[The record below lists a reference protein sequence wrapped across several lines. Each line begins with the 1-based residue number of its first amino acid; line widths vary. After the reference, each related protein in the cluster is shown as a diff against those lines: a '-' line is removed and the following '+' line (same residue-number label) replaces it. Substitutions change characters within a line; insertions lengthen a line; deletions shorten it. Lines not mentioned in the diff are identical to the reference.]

1 MRVARVGTF
10 VYTLFLTSG
19 AFAAPTIAWQS
30 VGVGGG
36 GSLFSP
42 SFNPHNL
49 NELFTACDM
58 SELFRSTNLGVTW
71 QTVPFQ
77 EIVGNRGSCVQFTS
91 DPNILYSLDYSLE
104 DSSNVTRPSRSADGG
119 TTWTRV
125 TDPTGGES
133 YTLLADPAS
142 TTRLLLSDYS
152 ALYFSNDSGATWT
165 TKYTAAT
172 GSGLVLAGAFWD
184 GATIH
189 VGTNDGLLV
198 STNGGTTFTNSG
210 SNGIPAGQNMISFC
224 GAKEGGTTRFF
235 ALTGAT
241 ADVFAGVQP
250 EGLFGTYQTVYS
262 KDVGQPSWTQRTTN
276 LPTGSDNSFVFIAC
290 AQNDIDIAYVS
301 GQRSDE
307 SPMIYKTT
315 NGASTWSSVLNV
327 TLNGNVQ
334 TGWAGHQ
341 GDRQWS
347 YGAGTLGLG
356 VASND
361 STHVAFTDLGF
372 CHLSTDGGANWT
384 QTYVNPADEN
394 PAGAATPK
402 GKAYHSNGLEVTSNW
417 ALAWFDANN
426 MWASFSDIQGTR
438 STDGGATWSFNYTGH
453 TLNTSYKVVVH
464 PTTGVGYM
472 AASNTHDVYETTY
485 LTDGALN
492 GGTGVVRFSTDDGAT
507 WQVMR
512 NFGHIVYDVALDPTA
527 TDRLYAAVVHSG
539 ADGGIWVTNNASA
552 GASSTW
558 TQLTDPPRTEG
569 HPYCIRVLNDGTI
582 VATFS
587 GRRTSSF
594 TQSSGVFVSTDGGST
609 WADRSHANMTYYVKD
624 LVVDPHDVA
633 QNTWY
638 VGVWSG
644 YGGPFATNNEAGGL
658 YRTTNRGVS
667 WSRIQQVHRV
677 TSCAVSPTNANELF
691 FTTESEGLWYT
702 SNLGSPTPTFEQITS
717 YPFGTPY
724 RVYYDPFVSG
734 RIWVTSFGHG
744 TKIGTISAPSSVT
757 AWVALGGM

>member
-1 MRVARVGTF
+1 
-10 VYTLFLTSG
+10 
-19 AFAAPTIAWQS
+19 
-30 VGVGGG
+30 
-36 GSLFSP
+36 
-42 SFNPHNL
+42 
-49 NELFTACDM
+49 
-58 SELFRSTNLGVTW
+58 
-71 QTVPFQ
+71 
-77 EIVGNRGSCVQFTS
+77 
-91 DPNILYSLDYSLE
+91 
-104 DSSNVTRPSRSADGG
+104 
-119 TTWTRV
+119 
-125 TDPTGGES
+125 
-133 YTLLADPAS
+133 
-142 TTRLLLSDYS
+142 
-152 ALYFSNDSGATWT
+152 
-165 TKYTAAT
+165 
-172 GSGLVLAGAFWD
+172 
-184 GATIH
+184 
-189 VGTNDGLLV
+189 
-198 STNGGTTFTNSG
+198 
-210 SNGIPAGQNMISFC
+210 
-224 GAKEGGTTRFF
+224 
-235 ALTGAT
+235 
-241 ADVFAGVQP
+241 
-250 EGLFGTYQTVYS
+250 
-262 KDVGQPSWTQRTTN
+262 
-276 LPTGSDNSFVFIAC
+276 
-290 AQNDIDIAYVS
+290 
-301 GQRSDE
+301 
-307 SPMIYKTT
+307 
-315 NGASTWSSVLNV
+315 
-327 TLNGNVQ
+327 
-334 TGWAGHQ
+334 AGHQ